1 MALLRIQ
8 TEQNNISIVTEPGET
23 AADALLRAGY
33 PVPYVCGGRGKCGK
47 CMVLADGVWR
57 QSCQMY
63 PKEDVTITA
72 FGWEESGMAQAGA
85 SPTTAE
91 KPEEQMQIVG
101 GSPRGKDEEMAVPEN
116 GSAILAVDLGTTTIA
131 AVLAETDTGN
141 VLDSVCCINSQRRY
155 GADVLTRM
163 REAAA
168 GAGDAL
174 RILAETDIR
183 NLYEQMREK
192 WGPERINHIY
202 VAGNTAMEHLLLGE
216 SCERL
221 SRAPFT
227 PVSLCQRSTRLEG
240 IPLTVLPGAS
250 AFVGADIAAGLLACG
265 FDRIHRPV
273 LFLDLGTNGEM
284 ALGTADG
291 ILATSAPA
299 GPAFE
304 GGNISCGMASVP
316 GAVCKVRLIRERSI
330 VKTIEDKPAA
340 GLCGTG
346 VLELVSELLDNGL
359 VDGSG
364 RLREPYAQKGYPI
377 SARTTGSELFFTQQD
392 IRELQMAKAAI
403 RSGVELLLKRAQID
417 ASEIETVYLAGGFGY
432 YLDVRK
438 AVRIGLLPEELER
451 CTDAV
456 GNTSLK
462 GCVSYGCDSSARERM
477 ARILS
482 AVQVMNL
489 AEQPEFEE
497 TYIAQMSFRERGGRR

>member
-8 TEQNNISIVTEPGET
+8 TEQNNTCIATEPGET
-23 AADALLRAGY
+23 AADALRRAGY

-47 CMVLADGVWR
+47 CKILADGVW
-57 QSCQMY
+57 QQACQMY
-63 PKEDVTITA
+63 PKKDVLITA
-72 FGWEESGMAQAGA
+72 FGWEEPEKTQTGVAPA
-85 SPTTAE
+85 AE
-91 KPEEQMQIVG
+91 KQEEQMQIVG
-101 GSPRGKDEEMAVPEN
+101 GSLREKCAKMAVQQE

-131 AVLAETDTGN
+131 AVLVDADTGK
-141 VLDSVCCINSQRRY
+141 VLDSGCCINSQRRY
-155 GADVLTRM
+155 GADVLSRM

-174 RILAETDIR
+174 RMLVEADIR
-183 NLYEQMREK
+183 GLYEQMRER
-192 WGPERINHIY
+192 WGQGRITHIY

-216 SCERL
+216 SCEKL
-221 SRAPFT
+221 SQAPFT
-227 PVSLCQRSTRLEG
+227 PVSLCERSTRLEG

-265 FDRIHRPV
+265 FDRIHRPA

-304 GGNISCGMASVP
+304 GGNISCGMGSIS

-330 VKTIEDKPAA
+330 VKTIGDKPAA

-364 RLREPYAQKGYPI
+364 RLREPYAQTGYPI
-377 SARTTGSELFFTQQD
+377 SARTTGCELIFTQQD

-403 RSGVELLLKRAQID
+403 RSGVELLLKRAQVD
-417 ASEIETVYLAGGFGY
+417 ASEVGTVYLAGGFGY

-451 CTDAV
+451 CTEAA

-462 GCVSYGCDSSARERM
+462 GCASYGHDLSARERM

-482 AVQVMNL
+482 AVRVMNL

-497 TYIAQMSFRERGGRR
+497 TYIAQMSFRERGGIR